1 MHNDIDM
8 PYDRGMIRHKT
19 MNNAWKIL
27 MMAMMVMMKMTI
39 ATMAIQ
45 TCDRM
50 DDQRSYLD
58 HIFVEL

>member
-1 MHNDIDM
+1 MEDFD
-8 PYDRGMIRHKT
+8 DGEDSDDDEDD
-19 MNNAWKIL
+19 
-27 MMAMMVMMKMTI
+27 V